1 MEELHPENLYYF
13 LGIIKQANIKFFST
27 KIWTHSYLIYQYY
40 GCWLQLLYLNLGFI
54 INSFN
59 SSFSVSTLPLQYY
72 IHLNLYNFLVK
83 VRHHQQLYVYIS
95 VYFVWRLPIA
105 AFVAKSIYII
115 DINIAVLL
123 NIVVVFI
130 AIFIS
135 ATVAAFGI
143 GVKFAFN

>member
-1 MEELHPENLYYF
+1 M
-13 LGIIKQANIKFFST
+13 
-27 KIWTHSYLIYQYY
+27 
-40 GCWLQLLYLNLGFI
+40 
-54 INSFN
+54 
-59 SSFSVSTLPLQYY
+59 STLPLQYY

-83 VRHHQQLYVYIS
+83 IRHHQQLYVYIS